1 MPSYVYVYIY
11 IYTLM
16 MNVGIING
24 AWQILHSLT
33 YRKDRF
39 LYIGI
44 QRFKDISAYARC
56 LHSACTY
63 AFGVFRYQDSTIH
76 QEPTNKKTKPVNYY
90 YCRMTEQPKY
100 HEMYVYSGF
109 KSTFVQIKSTKK
121 AIIIIYIY
129 QNNFLRLSVFGPP
142 QILHTRIIIGP
153 LQVEPSKWMFEKD
166 FCTKKRDTSSTLL
179 GMCREWRMQEISFL
193 WYPTVVPN
201 PAVTSLKGKIPG
213 RLEEKH
219 QRSLCFN
226 NHLL

>member
-1 MPSYVYVYIY
+1 MQFTFEHKQCHLMCMCIY

-129 QNNFLRLSVFGPP
+129 IKTISFDSLCSDLLRFYTLESLSVLCKWSLQNGCLKKISAQKNEIPQAHCWGCAGNGECKKSVSFGIQRLS
-142 QILHTRIIIGP
+142 Q
-153 LQVEPSKWMFEKD
+153 
-166 FCTKKRDTSSTLL
+166 TLL
-179 GMCREWRMQEISFL
+179 
-193 WYPTVVPN
+193 
-201 PAVTSLKGKIPG
+201 
-213 RLEEKH
+213 
-219 QRSLCFN
+219 
-226 NHLL
+226 